1 MPKSRKRK
9 THKTYC
15 APVAPGWMESDGS
28 MHAILPGDAPDETQL
43 EHLSKSYQESI
54 RNSPMWTDMVKEFGE
69 AKAEILLAQC
79 RAEVH
84 P

>member
-9 THKTYC
+9 THKIYC
-15 APVAPGWMESDGS
+15 APVWAESDGS
-28 MHAILPGDAPDETQL
+28 MHAILPGDAPDEAEL
-43 EHLSKSYQESI
+43 ERLSKSYQEGI

-69 AKAEILLAQC
+69 AKAEKLLAQC

>member
-9 THKTYC
+9 THKTCC
-15 APVAPGWMESDGS
+15 APVWMEADGS
-28 MHAILPGDAPDETQL
+28 MHAILPGEAPDETQL
-43 EHLSKSYQESI
+43 EHLSRSYQESI
-54 RNSPMWTDMVKEFGE
+54 RNSPLWTDMVKEFGE
-69 AKAEILLAQC
+69 AKAEKLLAQC

>member
-9 THKTYC
+9 THKTC
-15 APVAPGWMESDGS
+15 SALVAPVWTEADGS
-28 MHAILPGDAPDETQL
+28 LHAILPGDTPDEAQL
-43 EHLSKSYQESI
+43 ARLSKSYQESI

-69 AKAEILLAQC
+69 AKAKKLLAQC

>member
-9 THKTYC
+9 THKPRP
-15 APVAPGWMESDGS
+15 ALAASMWVDADGS
-28 MHAILPGDAPDETQL
+28 MHAILPGDAPDEAQL
-43 EHLSKSYQESI
+43 DHLSKSYQESI
-54 RNSPMWTDMVKEFGE
+54 RNSPMWADMVKEFGE
-69 AKAEILLAQC
+69 AKAETLLAQC

>member
-9 THKTYC
+9 TLKTHC
-15 APVAPGWMESDGS
+15 VPVWMESDGS
-28 MHAILPGDAPDETQL
+28 THAILPGDAPDETQL
-43 EHLSKSYQESI
+43 EHLSWSYQESI

-69 AKAEILLAQC
+69 AKAEKLLAQC